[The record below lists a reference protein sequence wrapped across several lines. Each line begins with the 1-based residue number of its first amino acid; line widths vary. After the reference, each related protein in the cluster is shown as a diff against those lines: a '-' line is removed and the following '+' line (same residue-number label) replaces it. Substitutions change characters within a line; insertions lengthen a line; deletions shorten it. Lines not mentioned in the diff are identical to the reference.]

1 MTRKQ
6 LEDLGLTKE
15 QADSVM
21 KINGDDIENAKGT
34 TSTEIKNL
42 QTEVEGLKTQVGDR
56 DKQLETL
63 KASAGDNADLKKK
76 IEDLQTE
83 NATAKAT
90 HESELNQ
97 LKIDFAVEKALT
109 GAKAKNIKAVKAL
122 LELGEAK
129 LDKDGNVKGLDEQIE
144 KLRSGD
150 DTKFLFEAQRDLEMG
165 TWNGRLVIID
175 DSLPTKVVEAVAED
189 TGKGIK
195 AQDAYTEY
203 TTYILGEGAIG
214 FEDVGAKV
222 PYEMV
227 RDAKTRGGEDTLIS
241 RKRHAVSVSGVS
253 YLKADQKT
261 NSPTNTELGNG
272 KNWSLVAS
280 DTKTIEHKAVP
291 IARIISRG

>member
-15 QADSVM
+15 QVDSVM

-34 TSTEIKNL
+34 ASTEIKNL

-150 DTKFLFEAQRDLEMG
+150 DTKFLFEAQKQQKQQQRRHIFAKSAIVFHCFPSELPQFSKHFLLFYIIKLQATILFSVRGSMR
-165 TWNGRLVIID
+165 RLFGF
-175 DSLPTKVVEAVAED
+175 PNTAARHRRRRATCRRAA
-189 TGKGIK
+189 TGSG
-195 AQDAYTEY
+195 Y
-203 TTYILGEGAIG
+203 
-214 FEDVGAKV
+214 
-222 PYEMV
+222 
-227 RDAKTRGGEDTLIS
+227 RRRKTPARTRE
-241 RKRHAVSVSGVS
+241 SG
-253 YLKADQKT
+253 
-261 NSPTNTELGNG
+261 
-272 KNWSLVAS
+272 
-280 DTKTIEHKAVP
+280 
-291 IARIISRG
+291 

>member
-34 TSTEIKNL
+34 AATEIKNL

-63 KASAGDNADLKKK
+63 KASAGDNADLKKQ

-83 NATAKAT
+83 NATVKAN

-97 LKIDFAVEKALT
+97 LKIDFAVEKSLT
-109 GAKAKNIKAVKAL
+109 AAKAKNIRAVKAL

-144 KLRSGD
+144 KLRNGD
-150 DTKFLFEAQRDLEMG
+150 DTKFLFEAQKQQKQQQNFKGFQPG
-165 TWNGRLVIID
+165 TSGGKK
-175 DSLPTKVVEAVAED
+175 PGEGEAVDFSKMSYDELTAYMEANPD
-189 TGKGIK
+189 
-195 AQDAYTEY
+195 AQ
-203 TTYILGEGAIG
+203 I
-214 FEDVGAKV
+214 
-222 PYEMV
+222 
-227 RDAKTRGGEDTLIS
+227 
-241 RKRHAVSVSGVS
+241 
-253 YLKADQKT
+253 
-261 NSPTNTELGNG
+261 
-272 KNWSLVAS
+272 
-280 DTKTIEHKAVP
+280 
-291 IARIISRG
+291 

>member
-34 TSTEIKNL
+34 AATEIKNL

-63 KASAGDNADLKKK
+63 KASAGDNADLKKQ

-83 NATAKAT
+83 NATAKVT

-144 KLRSGD
+144 ELRSGD
-150 DTKFLFEAQRDLEMG
+150 DTKFLFEAQKQQY
-165 TWNGRLVIID
+165 NF
-175 DSLPTKVVEAVAED
+175 
-189 TGKGIK
+189 KGFQPGASGEQK
-195 AQDAYTEY
+195 P
-203 TTYILGEGAIG
+203 GEG
-214 FEDVGAKV
+214 EKV
-222 PYEMV
+222 DFSKMSYDELTAYMEANP
-227 RDAKTRGGEDTLIS
+227 DAQI
-241 RKRHAVSVSGVS
+241 
-253 YLKADQKT
+253 
-261 NSPTNTELGNG
+261 
-272 KNWSLVAS
+272 
-280 DTKTIEHKAVP
+280 
-291 IARIISRG
+291 

>member
-34 TSTEIKNL
+34 AATEIKNL

-63 KASAGDNADLKKK
+63 KASAGDNADLKKQ

-109 GAKAKNIKAVKAL
+109 GAKAKNITAVKAL
-122 LELGEAK
+122 LDLKDAK
-129 LDKDGNVKGLDEQIE
+129 FDKEGNVKGLAEQIE
-144 KLRSGD
+144 KLTSDEG
-150 DTKFLFEAQRDLEMG
+150 TKFLFEAQKQQQNFKG
-165 TWNGRLVIID
+165 FQPGA
-175 DSLPTKVVEAVAED
+175 SAQQKPGAEVD
-189 TGKGIK
+189 TSKMSYDELC
-195 AQDAYTEY
+195 AYLAENPDAN
-203 TTYILGEGAIG
+203 LGE
-214 FEDVGAKV
+214 
-222 PYEMV
+222 
-227 RDAKTRGGEDTLIS
+227 
-241 RKRHAVSVSGVS
+241 
-253 YLKADQKT
+253 
-261 NSPTNTELGNG
+261 
-272 KNWSLVAS
+272 
-280 DTKTIEHKAVP
+280 
-291 IARIISRG
+291 

>member
-34 TSTEIKNL
+34 AATEIKNL

-63 KASAGDNADLKKK
+63 KASAGDNADLKKQ

-83 NATAKAT
+83 NATVKAT

-150 DTKFLFEAQRDLEMG
+150 DTKFLFEAQKQQKQQQ
-165 TWNGRLVIID
+165 NF
-175 DSLPTKVVEAVAED
+175 
-189 TGKGIK
+189 KGFQPGASGEEK
-195 AQDAYTEY
+195 P
-203 TTYILGEGAIG
+203 GEG
-214 FEDVGAKV
+214 EKV
-222 PYEMV
+222 DFSKMSYDELTAYMEANP
-227 RDAKTRGGEDTLIS
+227 DAQI
-241 RKRHAVSVSGVS
+241 
-253 YLKADQKT
+253 
-261 NSPTNTELGNG
+261 
-272 KNWSLVAS
+272 
-280 DTKTIEHKAVP
+280 
-291 IARIISRG
+291 

>member
-34 TSTEIKNL
+34 ASTEIKNL

-56 DKQLETL
+56 DRQLETL
-63 KASAGDNADLKKK
+63 KASAGDNADLKKQ

-83 NATAKAT
+83 NATAKAN

-109 GAKAKNIKAVKAL
+109 GAKAKNIRAVKAL

-150 DTKFLFEAQRDLEMG
+150 DTKFLFEAQKQQKQQQKQQQ
-165 TWNGRLVIID
+165 NF
-175 DSLPTKVVEAVAED
+175 
-189 TGKGIK
+189 KGFQPGASGEK
-195 AQDAYTEY
+195 KP
-203 TTYILGEGAIG
+203 GEGETVDFSKMSYDELTAYM
-214 FEDVGAKV
+214 EAN
-222 PYEMV
+222 P
-227 RDAKTRGGEDTLIS
+227 DA
-241 RKRHAVSVSGVS
+241 
-253 YLKADQKT
+253 
-261 NSPTNTELGNG
+261 N
-272 KNWSLVAS
+272 
-280 DTKTIEHKAVP
+280 
-291 IARIISRG
+291 

>member
-34 TSTEIKNL
+34 ASTEIKNL

-109 GAKAKNIKAVKAL
+109 GAKAKNITAVKAL
-122 LELGEAK
+122 LDLKDAK
-129 LDKDGNVKGLDEQIE
+129 FDKEGNVKGLAEQIE
-144 KLRSGD
+144 KLTSDEG
-150 DTKFLFEAQRDLEMG
+150 TKFLFDAPQQKQQQTFKGFQPGASAQQKPG
-165 TWNGRLVIID
+165 TEVDTSKMNYDELCAY
-175 DSLPTKVVEAVAED
+175 LAEN
-189 TGKGIK
+189 
-195 AQDAYTEY
+195 
-203 TTYILGEGAIG
+203 
-214 FEDVGAKV
+214 
-222 PYEMV
+222 P
-227 RDAKTRGGEDTLIS
+227 DAKLE
-241 RKRHAVSVSGVS
+241 
-253 YLKADQKT
+253 
-261 NSPTNTELGNG
+261 
-272 KNWSLVAS
+272 
-280 DTKTIEHKAVP
+280 
-291 IARIISRG
+291 

>member
-34 TSTEIKNL
+34 ASTEIKNL

-63 KASAGDNADLKKK
+63 KASAGDNADLKKQ

-97 LKIDFAVEKALT
+97 LKIDFSVEKALT

-129 LDKDGNVKGLDEQIE
+129 LDKDGKVKGLDEQIE

-150 DTKFLFEAQRDLEMG
+150 DTKFLFEAQKQQKQQQ
-165 TWNGRLVIID
+165 NF
-175 DSLPTKVVEAVAED
+175 
-189 TGKGIK
+189 KGFQPGASGEQK
-195 AQDAYTEY
+195 P
-203 TTYILGEGAIG
+203 GEG
-214 FEDVGAKV
+214 EKV
-222 PYEMV
+222 DFSKMSYDELTAYMEANP
-227 RDAKTRGGEDTLIS
+227 DAQI
-241 RKRHAVSVSGVS
+241 
-253 YLKADQKT
+253 
-261 NSPTNTELGNG
+261 
-272 KNWSLVAS
+272 
-280 DTKTIEHKAVP
+280 
-291 IARIISRG
+291 

>member
-34 TSTEIKNL
+34 ASTEIKNL

-63 KASAGDNADLKKK
+63 KASAGDNADLKKQ

-109 GAKAKNIKAVKAL
+109 GAKAKNITAVKAL
-122 LELGEAK
+122 LDLKDAK
-129 LDKDGNVKGLDEQIE
+129 FDKEGNVKGLAEQIE
-144 KLRSGD
+144 KLTSDEG
-150 DTKFLFEAQRDLEMG
+150 TKFLFEAQKQQQSFKGFQPGASAQQKLG
-165 TWNGRLVIID
+165 
-175 DSLPTKVVEAVAED
+175 AEVD
-189 TGKGIK
+189 TSKMNYDELC
-195 AQDAYTEY
+195 AYLAENPDAN
-203 TTYILGEGAIG
+203 LGE
-214 FEDVGAKV
+214 
-222 PYEMV
+222 
-227 RDAKTRGGEDTLIS
+227 
-241 RKRHAVSVSGVS
+241 
-253 YLKADQKT
+253 
-261 NSPTNTELGNG
+261 
-272 KNWSLVAS
+272 
-280 DTKTIEHKAVP
+280 
-291 IARIISRG
+291 

>member
-34 TSTEIKNL
+34 AATEIKNL
-42 QTEVEGLKTQVGDR
+42 QTEVDGLKTQVGDR

-63 KASAGDNADLKKK
+63 KASAGDNADLKKQ

-83 NATAKAT
+83 NATAKAN

-150 DTKFLFEAQRDLEMG
+150 DTKFLFEAQKQQKQQQ
-165 TWNGRLVIID
+165 NF
-175 DSLPTKVVEAVAED
+175 
-189 TGKGIK
+189 KGFQPGASGEQK
-195 AQDAYTEY
+195 P
-203 TTYILGEGAIG
+203 GEG
-214 FEDVGAKV
+214 EKV
-222 PYEMV
+222 DFSKMSYDELTAYMEANP
-227 RDAKTRGGEDTLIS
+227 DAQI
-241 RKRHAVSVSGVS
+241 
-253 YLKADQKT
+253 
-261 NSPTNTELGNG
+261 
-272 KNWSLVAS
+272 
-280 DTKTIEHKAVP
+280 
-291 IARIISRG
+291 